1 MNNKKSAKKFLKK
14 VINKCRNGVIHPQ
27 IEYEL
32 LAELVNLLN
41 NSRKVL
47 CLEGS
52 AGNGP
57 DNNNIIIRGS

>member
-1 MNNKKSAKKFLKK
+1 MNNKKSANKFLQK
-14 VINKCRNGVIHPQ
+14 VINKCRNGCIHPK

-41 NSRKVL
+41 NSREAL
-47 CLEGS
+47 RLEDS
-52 AGNGP
+52 AKNKP